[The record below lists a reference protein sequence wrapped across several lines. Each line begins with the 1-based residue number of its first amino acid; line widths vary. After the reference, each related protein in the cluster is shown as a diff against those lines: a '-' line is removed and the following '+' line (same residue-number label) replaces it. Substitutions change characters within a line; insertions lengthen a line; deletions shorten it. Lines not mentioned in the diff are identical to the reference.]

1 MIQKAINRRK
11 HISRHK
17 FVCVPWMFGVDGKCA
32 RQHPRKWKRR
42 ESKTHT
48 QRLHVT
54 KYNIG
59 CFKGSKRKVNEE
71 WNEKKSVWNKRNKL
85 SGTLNMH
92 VMLLGPTH
100 ISFLCYLLVV
110 RQHHHHHQP
119 ANNDI
124 AWLEYRSK
132 LLLCTSN
139 TFGDIFLMGLLKHG
153 YCNAAIV

>member
-32 RQHPRKWKRR
+32 RQHPRKWECR

-48 QRLHVT
+48 QWLHVT

-59 CFKGSKRKVNEE
+59 WFKGSKRKVNEE
-71 WNEKKSVWNKRNKL
+71 WNQKKSVWNKRNKL

-100 ISFLCYLLVV
+100 ISFFVIYWLYGNTITTTSQPTMTSRGWNIDRNCYFARLTLLV
-110 RQHHHHHQP
+110 
-119 ANNDI
+119 
-124 AWLEYRSK
+124 
-132 LLLCTSN
+132 
-139 TFGDIFLMGLLKHG
+139 IFFLWG
-153 YCNAAIV
+153 YWSTAIVMLL